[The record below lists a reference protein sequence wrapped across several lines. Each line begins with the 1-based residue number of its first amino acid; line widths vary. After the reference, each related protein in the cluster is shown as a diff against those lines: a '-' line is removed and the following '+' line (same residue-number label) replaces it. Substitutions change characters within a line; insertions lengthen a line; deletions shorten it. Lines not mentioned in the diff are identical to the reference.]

1 VEVDAMATE
10 SRLEWLAEAARA
22 QVCPLCV
29 ASAGAESSFLAA
41 LCAQLQSGGEAVDAF
56 VAGRGLCRRHTAR
69 FQQAAEDAAVGAEHV
84 LSRYA
89 WVLED
94 LIAQLSDLEQ
104 DEWLAGP
111 ECAVC
116 VGRDRAAVASAHRLL
131 AALQREPA
139 ATTELLLGTGGMCIA
154 HFLLTW
160 EVSPESADR
169 DRLRR
174 IEHAAASRL
183 AAMLHDREPVPSD
196 GAVARTAT
204 GRAIDFI
211 AGWDPAV
218 RQRAG

>member
-1 VEVDAMATE
+1 MATE
-10 SRLEWLAEAARA
+10 SRLGWLAEAAGL
-22 QVCPLCV
+22 QMCPLCV

-41 LCAQLQSGGEAVDAF
+41 LCAQLQSGGDAVDAF

-69 FQQAAEDAAVGAEHV
+69 FQRAVDDAAVGAEHV

-111 ECAVC
+111 DCPVCA
-116 VGRDRAAVASAHRLL
+116 GRDRAAAVSARRLL

-139 ATTELLLGTGGMCIA
+139 ATTELLAGAGGMCIS

-174 IEHAAASRL
+174 IEHAAATRL
-183 AAMLHDREPVPSD
+183 AATLRDREAVPID
-196 GAVARTAT
+196 GDDARAAI

-211 AGWDPAV
+211 AGADPIA